1 MRAGIKMT
9 RTEQNRPVPLG
20 VARSGGYYDF
30 AVFLPGTK
38 ACMLHIYDFEKSK
51 ATVSLS
57 LFAQEEAPGLFT
69 AHIAQGELPGCFG
82 YRYAAAGREFLDPYV
97 KYTVGREKFGEPGEC
112 YGVVDEEM
120 AYACHAGKDGL
131 MAKYSPFEWK
141 KDTAPRHAFEDMILY
156 KLHVRGFSM
165 TAPGVRHKGTYRGLL
180 EKKNYLL
187 ELGVNAL
194 LLLPCVEFDELLDQD
209 VSRNVPAYARLPQA
223 PGEKKPPRVNYW
235 GFAKESSYFAPK
247 ASYASK
253 PYQAAS
259 EFKQMVAGMHE
270 SGIEVL
276 LEMDFKAADNPNM
289 IRDCLVWWV
298 QEYHVD
304 GFRYNTGLFPARMA
318 ALCPE
323 LAGVKILSSGFP
335 DAGEME
341 RVSGFGASV
350 VPGNAADTAF
360 LPSTNYGTWR
370 EGAQRKTILAE
381 YNEGFLREIRRFV
394 KGDEEMVG
402 AVAARLER
410 QTGSVG
416 TINYLADHNGFTLAD
431 VYAYDVKHNEA
442 NGEENRDGTDYNYSW
457 NCGAEGATK
466 KKKILK
472 LRSQMR
478 RNALLLLFAALGT
491 PMLLAGD
498 EFGNSQGGNNNAY
511 CQDNE
516 IGWVSW
522 KELRAN
528 REQFEFVK
536 QLIALRKAHPVL
548 RNKIPLRGMDYISCG
563 CPDVSRHGTKA
574 WYPDYSNYSRT
585 LAVLF
590 CGKYAMIDRKTP
602 DQSIYL
608 AANMHWE
615 PHVFDLPDINDGE
628 ELTFLL
634 CSDPDCAVTGDRTFE
649 VPPRSVALFIGRAV
663 KKPAQRRGRKM
674 QDVAGMAEK
683 DGVTLSDA
691 PGSGAEGTAKDE
703 DMAVHGNEAKVE
715 KTNKTERTA
724 KTAIAAGAG
733 EAGAAV
739 CPMQGGTQK
748 KETALEDV
756 GTRPEEA

>member
-1 MRAGIKMT
+1 MKAERKTIQ
-9 RTEQNRPVPLG
+9 TEPNRPVPLG
-20 VARSGGYYDF
+20 VSRCQEQYDF

-38 ACMLHIYDFEKSK
+38 ACELHIYDLEKGK

-57 LFAQEEAPGLFT
+57 LFAQEGRPGFF
-69 AHIAQGELPGCFG
+69 AGSIAAKELPECFG
-82 YRYAAAGREFLDPYV
+82 YRYAVSGREFLDPYA
-97 KYTVGREKFGEPGEC
+97 KYTVGRDVFGVRGEC

-120 AYACHAGKDGL
+120 AYACYAKKNGL
-131 MAKYSPFEWK
+131 TAKYHPFVWQE
-141 KDTAPRHAFEDMILY
+141 DRPPRLAYEDMILY
-156 KLHVRGFSM
+156 KLHVRGFTM

-180 EKKNYLL
+180 EKKDYLL

-194 LLLPCVEFDELLDQD
+194 LLLPCAEFDEILEEE
-209 VSRNVPAYARLPQA
+209 AYGVIPSFARPPQA
-223 PGEKKPPRVNYW
+223 AREGGSRPKEVLASDERYPLGVCGDARGVEPAKKPRVNYW

-259 EFKQMVAGMHE
+259 EFKQMVAGMHAG
-270 SGIEVL
+270 GIEVL
-276 LEMDFKAADNPNM
+276 LEMDFKPSDNPNM
-289 IRDCLVWWV
+289 IRDSLIFWV

-304 GFRYNTGLFPARMA
+304 GFRYNTELFPARMA

-323 LAGVKILSSGFP
+323 LSGVKILSSGLG
-335 DAGEME
+335 DVEGIR
-341 RVSGFGASV
+341 RVSGFGEMLPRRQGGGVFTDVSASH
-350 VPGNAADTAF
+350 
-360 LPSTNYGTWR
+360 GTWQ
-370 EGAQRKTILAE
+370 EAPGEKTVLAE

-410 QTGSVG
+410 QTGVVG

-442 NGEENRDGTDYNYSW
+442 NGEDNRDGTDYNFSW
-457 NCGAEGATK
+457 NCGAEGSTK
-466 KKKILK
+466 KKKVLK

-478 RNALLLLFAALGT
+478 RNALILLFISLGT

-498 EFGNSQGGNNNAY
+498 EFGNSQDGNNNAY

-516 IGWVSW
+516 IGWVTW
-522 KELRAN
+522 KQLRAN
-528 REQFEFVK
+528 RDQFEFVK

-628 ELTFLL
+628 ELSFLL
-634 CSDPDCAVTGDRTFE
+634 ASDEDCAATGQRTFE
-649 VPPRSVALFIGRAV
+649 VPPRSIVLFIG
-663 KKPAQRRGRKM
+663 KKSGKKSG
-674 QDVAGMAEK
+674 AGKQMAEPALAAASGQGNETGEGRPRK
-683 DGVTLSDA
+683 KAVSA
-691 PGSGAEGTAKDE
+691 QKPGSGG
-703 DMAVHGNEAKVE
+703 
-715 KTNKTERTA
+715 
-724 KTAIAAGAG
+724 
-733 EAGAAV
+733 
-739 CPMQGGTQK
+739 
-748 KETALEDV
+748 V
-756 GTRPEEA
+756 G